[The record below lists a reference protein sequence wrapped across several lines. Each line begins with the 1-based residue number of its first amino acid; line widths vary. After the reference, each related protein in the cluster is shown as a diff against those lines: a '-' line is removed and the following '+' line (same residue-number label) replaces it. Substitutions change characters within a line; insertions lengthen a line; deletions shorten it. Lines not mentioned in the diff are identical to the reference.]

1 MRILPKN
8 SSKTTLEENNSKLKK
23 KPLDG
28 QRLPTNFDRKP
39 YKKGKSLKDMLVTAR
54 KKRSTKGFMPV

>member
-1 MRILPKN
+1 MRILRKN
-8 SSKTTLEENNSKLKK
+8 SSKTTFEENNSKLK

-39 YKKGKSLKDMLVTAR
+39 YKKGKSLKDMLVSA
-54 KKRSTKGFMPV
+54 KKKEVN